1 MSYKR
6 IALYASY
13 QTGENLPG
21 YVRFALQKLAATDF
35 HVVLLT
41 NRRELSSE
49 TRDFLEQSGIELF
62 LTENHGFDF
71 GMWRRYLQ
79 AQAAGE
85 SLASLERMLLINDSI
100 VYYRNIFPQ
109 VFERAEKSTADVFSL
124 IRNVEYTPHL
134 QSFFLYMKQPA
145 LGAFYAHL
153 FETPEQEQFYDVVR
167 LLEMGLSRKFAEAEV
182 VMDALYSPETTAIFA
197 YPEFVK
203 NGSGFIKR
211 KLLQRR
217 FTMKEK
223 AFFARHRALYAL
235 NVDYAS
241 LIKNASVDSDFN
253 LDWLPRPTESV
264 ARHVVDVVWEKAVSL
279 LLSHA

>member
-1 MSYKR
+1 MPYKK

-49 TRDFLEQSGIELF
+49 TRAFLEQSGVELF

-79 AQAAGE
+79 SQAAGE
-85 SLASLERMLLINDSI
+85 SLASLERLLLINDST

-109 VFERAEKSTADVFSL
+109 IFEQAEKSSADVVSL
-124 IRNVEYTPHL
+124 TRNTEIFPHL
-134 QSFFLYMKQPA
+134 QSYFLYIKQPA
-145 LGAFYAHL
+145 LGSFYTHL
-153 FETPEQEQFYDVVR
+153 FETPEQTKFYDVVHN
-167 LLEMGLSRKFAEAEV
+167 LEIGLSRHFAENEV
-182 VMDALYSPETTAIFA
+182 TMESIYSPEGTVIFA
-197 YPEFVK
+197 YPKLIMDGAGFV
-203 NGSGFIKR
+203 KR

-217 FTMKEK
+217 FTLKEK
-223 AFFARHRALYAL
+223 VHFARWKALDAL
-235 NVDYAS
+235 NCDYGR
-241 LIKNASVDSDFN
+241 LIKNAGVDSDFN
-253 LDWLPRPTESV
+253 LDWLPRPTESA
-264 ARHVVDVVWEKAVSL
+264 ARHVVDAVWEKLVSL